1 MSNAEKII
9 ADNIQEFLPIIKQ
22 RRVEVA
28 MRQVPQKI
36 KEIKSVALNEVFA
49 SEVQALDP
57 EARDVLEKI
66 INYMEKKYIKVPMVM
81 AKEILVKVNEN
92 GVN

>member
-1 MSNAEKII
+1 MKLRCVK
-9 ADNIQEFLPIIKQ
+9 F
-22 RRVEVA
+22 
-28 MRQVPQKI
+28 PQKI
-36 KEIKSVALNEVFA
+36 KEIKSTALNEVFA
-49 SEVQALDP
+49 SEFQALDP

>member
-1 MSNAEKII
+1 
-9 ADNIQEFLPIIKQ
+9 
-22 RRVEVA
+22 